1 MQHIVTQAGISKTCS
16 KYCHMQ
22 QAVTHAQLKTEVV
35 PHAASSNKSSANCRI
50 LVEKEINRP
59 E

>member
-1 MQHIVTQAGISKTCS
+1 
-16 KYCHMQ
+16 MQ